1 MRRWLVALL
10 ALIAAAGAIYLL
22 LSSGEPV
29 GEGERDLDHAQIDSD
44 SRAKLRQ
51 VLKEE
56 RGE

>member
-1 MRRWLVALL
+1 VRRWLVALL

-22 LSSGEPV
+22 LSSREPV
-29 GEGERDLDHAQIDSD
+29 GEGEPDHAQIDSE

-51 VLKEE
+51 VLREE